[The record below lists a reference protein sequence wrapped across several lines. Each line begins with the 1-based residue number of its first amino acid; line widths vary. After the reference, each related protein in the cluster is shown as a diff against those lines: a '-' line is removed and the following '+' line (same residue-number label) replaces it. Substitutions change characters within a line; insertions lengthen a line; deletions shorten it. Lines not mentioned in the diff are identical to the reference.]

1 MKANS
6 EIFREYDIRGIAD
19 RDLASPISI
28 ALGQAVGTYLKR
40 EGRSR
45 VTLARDCRLS
55 SERLASEVG
64 KGLQMAGLEVIDV
77 GVVPTPLL
85 YFSLYHFEDVD
96 GGVMITGSHN
106 PADYNGLKISSG
118 KTTIHGE
125 EIQKI
130 GQILERADLE
140 QGSGGIESRDIED
153 PYRRMIRERI
163 GRLSRPLKVVVD
175 AGNGTSSDLSP
186 RVYQELG
193 CEVIELFCEMDGS
206 FPNHHPDPTVEENLK
221 DLVAAVRQHEA
232 NLGIA
237 FDGDGDRI
245 GAVDDTGRIIW
256 GDELMILFSRE
267 ILARHPGATIIGE
280 VKCSMN
286 LYRQIESHG
295 GVGIMWKAGHSLIKA
310 KMKETGAVLAGEVSG
325 HIFFADGFFG
335 FDDATYAGARLLQQV
350 ADSGGSLS
358 QLLEDIPPLYS
369 TPEIR
374 VDVRESEKFEI
385 VRQLQEY
392 FGRRYET
399 VTVDGVRVL
408 FEDGWGLVRASNTQ
422 PALVLRFEASTPDR
436 LEEIRSSIESK
447 LEDVSRSL
455 DRLI

>member
-1 MKANS
+1 MRANP

-19 RDLASPISI
+19 RDLVAPISI
-28 ALGQAVGTYLKR
+28 RLGQAVGTYLKR

-45 VTLARDCRLS
+45 ITLARDCRLS

-64 KGLQMAGLEVIDV
+64 RGLQMTGLEVIDI
-77 GVVPTPLL
+77 GVIPTPLL
-85 YFSLYHFEDVD
+85 YFSLHHFGDVD

-106 PADYNGLKISSG
+106 PADYNGLKVSSG

-130 GQILERADLE
+130 GRILEGADLE
-140 QGSGGIESRDIED
+140 QGSGGTESREIED
-153 PYRRMIRERI
+153 PYRRMVRERI

-175 AGNGTSSDLSP
+175 AGNGTASDLAP
-186 RVYQELG
+186 RVYRELG
-193 CEVIELFCEMDGS
+193 CEVVELFCEMDGS
-206 FPNHHPDPTVEENLK
+206 FPNHHPDPTVAENLE
-221 DLVAAVRQHEA
+221 DLVAAVQQDGA
-232 NLGIA
+232 DLGIA

-245 GAVDDTGRIIW
+245 GAVDDAGRILW

-295 GVGIMWKAGHSLIKA
+295 GIGIMWKAGHSLIKA
-310 KMKETGAVLAGEVSG
+310 KMKETGAALAGEVSG

-335 FDDATYAGARLLQQV
+335 FDDATYAGARLLQLV
-350 ADSGGSLS
+350 ADSGQRIS
-358 QLLEDIPPLYS
+358 QLLENVPPLYN

-374 VDVRESEKFEI
+374 VSAPESQKFEI
-385 VRQLQEY
+385 VRRLQEY
-392 FGRRYET
+392 FSRHYET

-422 PALVLRFEASTPDR
+422 PALVLRFEASSPDR
-436 LEEIRSSIESK
+436 LEEIRSIVESK
-447 LEDVSRSL
+447 LEEVR
-455 DRLI
+455 RN

>member
-1 MKANS
+1 MRVNP

-19 RDLASPISI
+19 RDLAAPISI
-28 ALGQAVGTYLKR
+28 RLGQAVGTYLKR

-45 VTLARDCRLS
+45 ITLARDCRLS
-55 SERLASEVG
+55 SERLSSEVG
-64 KGLQMAGLEVIDV
+64 RGLQMTGLEVIDI

-85 YFSLYHFEDVD
+85 YFSLHHFGDVD

-106 PADYNGLKISSG
+106 PADYNGLKVSSG

-130 GQILERADLE
+130 GRILEGADLE
-140 QGSGGIESRDIED
+140 QGSGGTESREIED
-153 PYRRMIRERI
+153 PYRRMVREGI
-163 GRLSRPLKVVVD
+163 GRLSRPLKIVVD
-175 AGNGTSSDLSP
+175 AGNGTASDLAP
-186 RVYQELG
+186 RVYRELG
-193 CEVIELFCEMDGS
+193 CEVVELFCEMDGS
-206 FPNHHPDPTVEENLK
+206 FPNHHPDPTVAENLK
-221 DLVAAVRQHEA
+221 DLVAAVQQKGA
-232 NLGIA
+232 DLGIA

-245 GAVDDTGRIIW
+245 GAVDDTGRILW

-310 KMKETGAVLAGEVSG
+310 KMKETGAALAGEVSG

-335 FDDATYAGARLLQQV
+335 FDDATYAGARLLQLV
-350 ADSGGSLS
+350 ADSGQRIS
-358 QLLEDIPPLYS
+358 QLLEDVPPLYN

-374 VDVRESEKFEI
+374 VDAPESEKFEI
-385 VRQLQEY
+385 VRRLQDY
-392 FGRRYET
+392 FSRHYET

-422 PALVLRFEASTPDR
+422 PALVLRFEASSPDR
-436 LEEIRSSIESK
+436 LEEIRSIVESK
-447 LEDVSRSL
+447 LEEVR
-455 DRLI
+455 RGPAP

>member
-1 MKANS
+1 MRANP

-19 RDLASPISI
+19 RDLAAPISI
-28 ALGQAVGTYLKR
+28 RLGQAVGTYLKK

-45 VTLARDCRLS
+45 ITLARDCRLS

-64 KGLQMAGLEVIDV
+64 RGLQMTGLEVIDI

-85 YFSLYHFEDVD
+85 YFSLHHFGDVD

-106 PADYNGLKISSG
+106 PADYNGLKVSSG

-130 GQILERADLE
+130 GRILEGADLE
-140 QGSGGIESRDIED
+140 QGNGGTESREIED
-153 PYRRMIRERI
+153 PYRRMVRERI

-175 AGNGTSSDLSP
+175 AGNGTASDLAP
-186 RVYQELG
+186 RVYRELG
-193 CEVIELFCEMDGS
+193 CEVVELFCEMDGS
-206 FPNHHPDPTVEENLK
+206 FPNHHPDPTLAENLE
-221 DLVAAVRQHEA
+221 DLVAAVQQDGA
-232 NLGIA
+232 DLGIA

-245 GAVDDTGRIIW
+245 GAVDDTGRILW

-295 GVGIMWKAGHSLIKA
+295 GIGIMWKAGHSLIKA
-310 KMKETGAVLAGEVSG
+310 KMKETGAALAGEVSG

-335 FDDATYAGARLLQQV
+335 FDDATYAGARLLQLV
-350 ADSGGSLS
+350 ADSGQRMS
-358 QLLEDIPPLYS
+358 QLLEDVPPLYN

-374 VDVRESEKFEI
+374 VDAPESEKFEI
-385 VRQLQEY
+385 IRRLQDY
-392 FGRRYET
+392 FSRHYET

-422 PALVLRFEASTPDR
+422 PALVLRFEASSPDR
-436 LEEIRSSIESK
+436 LEKIRSIVESK
-447 LEDVSRSL
+447 LKEVR
-455 DRLI
+455 RN

>member
-1 MKANS
+1 MRANS

-19 RDLASPISI
+19 RDLVSPISI

-45 VTLARDCRLS
+45 ITLARDCRLS
-55 SERLASEVG
+55 SQRLASEVG
-64 KGLQMAGLEVIDV
+64 RGLRMAGLEVIDI
-77 GVVPTPLL
+77 GLVPTPLL
-85 YFSLYHFEDVD
+85 YFSLYHFGDVD
-96 GGVMITGSHN
+96 GGVMVTGSHN

-130 GQILERADLE
+130 GRILDSADLE

-153 PYRRMIRERI
+153 PYRRMIKERI

-186 RVYQELG
+186 GVYRELG
-193 CEVIELFCEMDGS
+193 CEVIELFCEMDGN

-221 DLVAAVRQHEA
+221 DLVAAVQRNEA
-232 NLGIA
+232 DLGIA

-325 HIFFADGFFG
+325 HIFFADGFYG
-335 FDDATYAGARLLQQV
+335 FDDATYAGARLLELV
-350 ADSGGSLS
+350 ADSGQQTS
-358 QLLEDIPPLYS
+358 QLLADVPLLYN

-374 VDVRESEKFEI
+374 VDTPDNEKFEV
-385 VRQLQEY
+385 VRLLQDY
-392 FGRRYET
+392 FSRHYET

-422 PALVLRFEASTPDR
+422 PALVLRFEASSPEH
-436 LEEIRSSIESK
+436 LVQIRSIVESK
-447 LEDVSRSL
+447 LEEVSRSAGL
-455 DRLI
+455 

>member
-1 MKANS
+1 MRVNP
-6 EIFREYDIRGIAD
+6 EIFREYDIRGLAD
-19 RDLASPISI
+19 RDLAAPISI
-28 ALGQAVGTYLKR
+28 RLGQAVGTYLKR
-40 EGRSR
+40 EGRSH

-55 SERLASEVG
+55 SDRLASEVG
-64 KGLQMAGLEVIDV
+64 RGLQMTGLEVIDI

-85 YFSLYHFEDVD
+85 YFSIHHFEDVD

-106 PADYNGLKISSG
+106 PADYNGLKVSSG

-130 GQILERADLE
+130 GRILEGPDLE
-140 QGSGGIESRDIED
+140 QGSGGTESRDIED
-153 PYRRMIRERI
+153 SYRRMVRERI

-175 AGNGTSSDLSP
+175 TGNGAASDLSP
-186 RVYQELG
+186 RVYRELG

-206 FPNHHPDPTVEENLK
+206 FPNHHPDPTVAENLK
-221 DLVAAVRQHEA
+221 DLVATVRQSRA
-232 NLGIA
+232 DLGIA

-256 GDELMILFSRE
+256 GDELMILFGRE

-286 LYRQIESHG
+286 LYRQIEAHG
-295 GVGIMWKAGHSLIKA
+295 GIGIMWKAGHSLIKA
-310 KMKETGAVLAGEVSG
+310 KMKETGAALAGEMSG
-325 HIFFADGFFG
+325 HIFFADGFYG
-335 FDDATYAGARLLQQV
+335 FDDATYAGARLLQLV
-350 ADSGGSLS
+350 ADSGQQMSS
-358 QLLEDIPPLYS
+358 LLENVPQLYN

-374 VDVRESEKFEI
+374 VDAPESEKFEI
-385 VRQLQEY
+385 VRLLQDY
-392 FGRRYET
+392 FSRHYKT

-422 PALVLRFEASTPDR
+422 PALVLRFEASSPER
-436 LEEIRSSIESK
+436 LEEIRSIVESK
-447 LEDVSRSL
+447 LEEVSRN
-455 DRLI
+455 

>member
-1 MKANS
+1 MRANS

-45 VTLARDCRLS
+45 ITLGRDCRLS

-64 KGLQMAGLEVIDV
+64 RGLQTAGLEVIEI

-85 YFSLYHFEDVD
+85 YFSLYHFGDVD

-106 PADYNGLKISSG
+106 PADYNGLKICSG

-130 GQILERADLE
+130 GRILESEDLE
-140 QGSGGIESRDIED
+140 QGRGSIESRDIED
-153 PYRRMIRERI
+153 PYRKMIRERI

-186 RVYQELG
+186 EVYRALG

-206 FPNHHPDPTVEENLK
+206 FPNHHPDPTVEENLR

-232 NLGIA
+232 HLGIA

-245 GAVDDTGRIIW
+245 GAVDDTGRILW

-286 LYRQIESHG
+286 LYRQIELHG

-310 KMKETGAVLAGEVSG
+310 KMKETEAALAGEVSG
-325 HIFFADGFFG
+325 HIFFADGFYG
-335 FDDATYAGARLLQQV
+335 FDDATYAGARLLQLI
-350 ADSGGSLS
+350 ADSGRSLS
-358 QLLEDIPPLYS
+358 QLLEDVPPLFN

-385 VRQLQEY
+385 VRQLQEH
-392 FGRRYET
+392 FSRRSET
-399 VTVDGVRVL
+399 ITVDGVRVL

-422 PALVLRFEASTPDR
+422 PALVMRFEASTPDR
-436 LEEIRSSIESK
+436 LEEIRWIVESK
-447 LEDVSRSL
+447 LGEVSRSL
-455 DRLI
+455 GG

>member
-1 MKANS
+1 MRANP

-19 RDLASPISI
+19 RDLAAPISI
-28 ALGQAVGTYLKR
+28 RLGQAVGTYLKK

-45 VTLARDCRLS
+45 ITLARDCRLS

-64 KGLQMAGLEVIDV
+64 RGLQMTGLEVIDI

-85 YFSLYHFEDVD
+85 YFSLHHFGDVD

-106 PADYNGLKISSG
+106 PADYNGLKVSSG

-130 GQILERADLE
+130 GRIFEGADLE
-140 QGSGGIESRDIED
+140 QGNGGTESREIED
-153 PYRRMIRERI
+153 PYRRMVRERI

-175 AGNGTSSDLSP
+175 AGNGTASDLAP
-186 RVYQELG
+186 RVYRELG
-193 CEVIELFCEMDGS
+193 CEVVELFCEMDGS
-206 FPNHHPDPTVEENLK
+206 FPNHHPDPTVAENLE
-221 DLVAAVRQHEA
+221 DLVAAVQQDGA
-232 NLGIA
+232 DLGIA

-245 GAVDDTGRIIW
+245 GAVDDTGRILW

-295 GVGIMWKAGHSLIKA
+295 GIGIMWKAGHSLIKA
-310 KMKETGAVLAGEVSG
+310 KMKETGAALAGEVSG

-335 FDDATYAGARLLQQV
+335 FDDATYAGARLLQLV
-350 ADSGGSLS
+350 ADSGQRMS
-358 QLLEDIPPLYS
+358 QLLEDVPPLYN

-374 VDVRESEKFEI
+374 VDAPESEKFEI
-385 VRQLQEY
+385 VRRLQDY
-392 FGRRYET
+392 FSRHYET

-422 PALVLRFEASTPDR
+422 PALVLRFEASSPDG
-436 LEEIRSSIESK
+436 LEKIRSIVESK
-447 LEDVSRSL
+447 LKEVR
-455 DRLI
+455 RN

>member
-1 MKANS
+1 MRANS

-19 RDLASPISI
+19 RDLAFPISI
-28 ALGQAVGTYLKR
+28 SLGQAVGTYLKR
-40 EGRSR
+40 GGRSR
-45 VTLARDCRLS
+45 ITLARDCRLS

-64 KGLQMAGLEVIDV
+64 RGLQMAGLEVIDV

-85 YFSLYHFEDVD
+85 YFSLYHFGDVD

-118 KTTIHGE
+118 KSTIHGK

-130 GQILERADLE
+130 GRILESEDLE
-140 QGSGGIESRDIED
+140 QGSGGTEFRDIED

-186 RVYQELG
+186 AVYRELG
-193 CEVIELFCEMDGS
+193 CEVVELFCEMDGS
-206 FPNHHPDPTVEENLK
+206 FPNHHPDPTVAENLK
-221 DLVAAVRQHEA
+221 DLVAAVQQNEA
-232 NLGIA
+232 DLGIA

-245 GAVDDTGRIIW
+245 GAVDDTGRILW

-310 KMKETGAVLAGEVSG
+310 KMKETGAALAGEVSG
-325 HIFFADGFFG
+325 HIFFADGFYG
-335 FDDATYAGARLLQQV
+335 FDDATYAGARLLQLV

-358 QLLEDIPPLYS
+358 QLLEDIPLLYS

-374 VDVRESEKFEI
+374 VEVSESEKFEI
-385 VRQLQEY
+385 VRRLQEY
-392 FGRRYET
+392 FSRHYET

-408 FEDGWGLVRASNTQ
+408 FEEGWGLVRASNTQ

-436 LEEIRSSIESK
+436 LEGIRSIVESK
-447 LEDVSRSL
+447 LEGVSRNLESL
-455 DRLI
+455 T

>member
-1 MKANS
+1 MRANP

-19 RDLASPISI
+19 RDLAAPISI
-28 ALGQAVGTYLKR
+28 RLGQAVGTYLKK

-45 VTLARDCRLS
+45 ITLARDCRLS

-64 KGLQMAGLEVIDV
+64 RGLQMTGLEVIDI

-85 YFSLYHFEDVD
+85 YFSLHHFGDVD

-106 PADYNGLKISSG
+106 AADYNGLKVSSG

-130 GQILERADLE
+130 GRILEGADLE
-140 QGSGGIESRDIED
+140 QGNGGTESREIED
-153 PYRRMIRERI
+153 PYRRMVRERI

-175 AGNGTSSDLSP
+175 AGNGTASDLAP
-186 RVYQELG
+186 RVYRELG
-193 CEVIELFCEMDGS
+193 CEVVELFCEMDGS
-206 FPNHHPDPTVEENLK
+206 FPNHHPDPTLAENLE
-221 DLVAAVRQHEA
+221 DLVAAVQQDGA
-232 NLGIA
+232 DLGIA

-245 GAVDDTGRIIW
+245 GAVDDTGRILW

-295 GVGIMWKAGHSLIKA
+295 GIGIMWKAGHSLIKA
-310 KMKETGAVLAGEVSG
+310 KMKETGAALAGEVSG

-335 FDDATYAGARLLQQV
+335 FDDATYAGARLLQLV
-350 ADSGGSLS
+350 ADSGQRMS
-358 QLLEDIPPLYS
+358 QLLEDVPPLYN

-374 VDVRESEKFEI
+374 VDAPESEKFEI
-385 VRQLQEY
+385 IRRLQDY
-392 FGRRYET
+392 FSRHYET

-422 PALVLRFEASTPDR
+422 PALVLRFEASSPDR
-436 LEEIRSSIESK
+436 LEKIRSIVESK
-447 LEDVSRSL
+447 LKEVR
-455 DRLI
+455 RN